1 MKFVLGFL
9 SILVSLSC
17 FSQSE
22 IKVLYIDASEND
34 DRLDQIISKAK
45 EIINEEDENT
55 LLYIANGSIPSHTT
69 SGSEFDK
76 TLNEIINGGIF
87 SPPSLMEDVNQINEY
102 FLDNGWVS
110 NLIDEGQRPVISFYF
125 MVEESNYES
134 INFFKEFVNYLLLS
148 NNLISSGTLLDS
160 CSVTIILEQSNGKGI
175 TVNKNKSF
183 TYEDL

>member
-22 IKVLYIDASEND
+22 IKVLYIDASGNP
-34 DRLDQIISKAK
+34 DRLNEIISKAK

-102 FLDNGWVS
+102 LLDKGWVS
-110 NLIDEGQRPVISFYF
+110 NLADENQKPVISFYF

-134 INFFKEFVNYLLLS
+134 TNFFKEFINYLLLS